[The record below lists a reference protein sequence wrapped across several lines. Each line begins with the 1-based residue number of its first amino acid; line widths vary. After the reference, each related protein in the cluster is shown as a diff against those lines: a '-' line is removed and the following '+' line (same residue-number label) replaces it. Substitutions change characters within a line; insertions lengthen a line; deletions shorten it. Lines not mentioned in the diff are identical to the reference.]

1 MVNLNGT
8 AIDINKRTT
17 FSSKPQIHK
26 GLGDCILTNKWSGFG
41 KIPARF
47 NNDICYSIV
56 KVYNGFEIFKDY
68 IKNNDNMYF
77 NRNFDRIIDIYKNTC
92 NILKLFYENKKF
104 RHMDFHVGNLLVNA
118 VTGEIKLFDFDLT
131 EVHKSESDVINRY
144 NFMND
149 QLVSVKPVFGHLYD
163 YYRFIIENL
172 FYYPNLKQELYRQTQ
187 TSNQT
192 ELLAYFK
199 ANHTLN
205 EFAAGHYT
213 PQELRDNN
221 IIVATEGGDYGLYKE
236 TLQFFNNTL

>member
-1 MVNLNGT
+1 
-8 AIDINKRTT
+8 
-17 FSSKPQIHK
+17 
-26 GLGDCILTNKWSGFG
+26 
-41 KIPARF
+41 
-47 NNDICYSIV
+47 
-56 KVYNGFEIFKDY
+56 
-68 IKNNDNMYF
+68 
-77 NRNFDRIIDIYKNTC
+77 
-92 NILKLFYENKKF
+92 
-104 RHMDFHVGNLLVNA
+104 
-118 VTGEIKLFDFDLT
+118 
-131 EVHKSESDVINRY
+131 
-144 NFMND
+144 MND